1 MSKKRPSSA
10 EIQNL
15 AHWSTARGKELQDYC
30 CQHSMPSGAIKA
42 DLSKQAP
49 HNSYGPPM
57 WYADKKVKCKDCGQE
72 FTWTAKAQQRW
83 FEVLKRPIWAAAVRC
98 ILCGRKARLGKE
110 AQKRHM
116 AEMAKQPKRRL
127 Q

>member
-1 MSKKRPSSA
+1 MSKKRSSST
-10 EIQNL
+10 EVQNL
-15 AHWSTARGKELQDYC
+15 AHWSTAQGKKVQDYC
-30 CQHSMPSGAIKA
+30 CERGMPIGAIKA

-57 WYADKKVKCKDCGQE
+57 WYADRKVKCKDCGQE

-83 FEVLKRPIWAAAVRC
+83 FEVLKRPIWAVAVRC
-98 ILCGRKARLGKE
+98 APCGREVRLGKE

-116 AEMAKQPKRRL
+116 AEMAKRPKRPSL
-127 Q
+127 